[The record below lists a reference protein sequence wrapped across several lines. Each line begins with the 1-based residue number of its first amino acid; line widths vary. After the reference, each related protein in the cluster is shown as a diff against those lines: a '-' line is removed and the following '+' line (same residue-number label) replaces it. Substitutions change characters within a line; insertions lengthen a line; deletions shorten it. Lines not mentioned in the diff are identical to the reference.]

1 VTIIAAHADPWRV
14 VAVRMMPAS
23 AHGWMP
29 LVKLCSGLGS
39 GAIPTPGGEV
49 GHRGNR
55 HARIKEDF

>member
-1 VTIIAAHADPWRV
+1 
-14 VAVRMMPAS
+14 MMPAS